1 MWFVGEPWCQ
11 PPIARIT
18 SRGYRCVCWNS
29 QALNFT
35 VKLNYP
41 RRARPQLGIFSH
53 IFSLERLI
61 AGFVLF
67 RKQLMI
73 IKKVRTWLIKLSP
86 DAWQSRLVMR
96 CFSRLMLIFGVFSYL
111 DETSSFRRNLF
122 IVSSIVGSFMCRCF
136 CCHFTEASFISLSSA
151 FSHSLNKIISNFSGY
166 VELPYYY
173 TIKSDFVKIHEIM
186 VALVHLCKVL

>member
-11 PPIARIT
+11 PPIAKIT
-18 SRGYRCVCWNS
+18 SRGYRCVCWNI
-29 QALNFT
+29 QALDFT

-41 RRARPQLGIFSH
+41 RRARLQLGTFPIFS
-53 IFSLERLI
+53 
-61 AGFVLF
+61 
-67 RKQLMI
+67 
-73 IKKVRTWLIKLSP
+73 KKLRTWLIKLSP

-151 FSHSLNKIISNFSGY
+151 FSHSLSKIIRNFGGY
-166 VELPYYY
+166 AELPYYY